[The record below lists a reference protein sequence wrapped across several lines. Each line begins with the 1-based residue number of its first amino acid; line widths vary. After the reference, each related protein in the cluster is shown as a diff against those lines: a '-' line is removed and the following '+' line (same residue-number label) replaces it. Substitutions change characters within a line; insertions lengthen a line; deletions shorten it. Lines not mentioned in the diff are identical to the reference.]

1 MSNGLVSI
9 KQIFSLVKELKLGFP
24 TGNKYQGKKMVYTTS
39 RNHGLVKILDESVKV
54 GKDLFVGDEFDA
66 LLKGFYH
73 KQANGVKNAD
83 LEDYLSTMLN
93 KKVALLSLILN
104 PKISFSAI
112 YNQLQYFKHV
122 YNQVSRLTP
131 HVVFHFNEYEFT
143 PKEKKYAK
151 ETIHEL
157 LKGVANDYH
166 LTLTVLNNKVEPDC
180 ISYGIQIDSGLV
192 RKPATLSYLM
202 LAAQF
207 AGDDIRF
214 LEVAE
219 TLYNLSREQFTRE
232 YITSLLD
239 GKEDEDLFEKYRKFI
254 RLLTHKALTT
264 NIEGLLDW
272 YDYANALQ
280 EDKETL
286 TNYVKGTE

>member
-1 MSNGLVSI
+1 M
-9 KQIFSLVKELKLGFP
+9 VKELKSGFP
-24 TGNKYQGKKMVYTTS
+24 TGSKYQGKKMVYTTS

-54 GKDLFVGDEFDA
+54 GKDLFVGDEFDT

-73 KQANGVKNAD
+73 KQANGIKNAE
-83 LEDYLSTMLN
+83 LEEYLSYLIN
-93 KKVALLSLILN
+93 NRVVVLSVILN

-122 YNQVSRLTP
+122 YNQVSKLTP
-131 HVVFHFNEYEFT
+131 HVVFHFNEYGFT
-143 PKEKKYAK
+143 PKEKKLAK
-151 ETIHEL
+151 ETINEL
-157 LKGVANDYH
+157 LTNVASDYH
-166 LTLTVLNNKVEPDC
+166 LTINTLVSKTEVDC

-202 LAAQF
+202 LATQF
-207 AGDDIRF
+207 AEDDIRF

-219 TLYNLSREQFTRE
+219 MFYNLKREKFTRE
-232 YITSLLD
+232 YITGLLD
-239 GKEDEDLFEKYRKFI
+239 GSEDKRLFEKYRKLI
-254 RLLTHKALTT
+254 RLLNHKALTT

-286 TNYVKGTE
+286 ISFIKGIE